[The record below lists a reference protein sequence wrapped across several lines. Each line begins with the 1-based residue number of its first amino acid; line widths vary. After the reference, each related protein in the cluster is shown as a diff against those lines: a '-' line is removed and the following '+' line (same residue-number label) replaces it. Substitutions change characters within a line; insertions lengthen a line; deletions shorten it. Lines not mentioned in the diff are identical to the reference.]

1 MNYLFLDIDGVM
13 VGFSDRKKYNRGI
26 KWNDFWIPERTLA
39 LLKELYTEFRPRIVI
54 TSTWRKNFD
63 AMRYLYKTF
72 EDNGIK
78 IWGKLAN
85 RGEKEELIKDY
96 IKKLEEFYLQ
106 DNKLKYIVLDD
117 CNFNITNFIKVD
129 SYEGLTEK
137 DIDKIKKIYNKE

>member
-78 IWGKLAN
+78 IWGELAN

-96 IKKLEEFYLQ
+96 IKS
-106 DNKLKYIVLDD
+106 LK
-117 CNFNITNFIKVD
+117 NFI
-129 SYEGLTEK
+129 
-137 DIDKIKKIYNKE
+137 IKLVPKPPAMRADTAQPDFSVRAAQR